1 MPQPGGPTDGSQVT
15 ESGLCWHAALGSS
28 RGLIQGLL
36 TAAAVSPHQNPSP
49 AHETDPEEPGV
60 CPQAVPAL
68 RLGAAACS
76 PRTPSL
82 QFPFGTAER
91 HPNPCVE
98 AEMKNW
104 LAHAFAV
111 ELGDFC
117 ACRLTAS
124 LLLARQVSACSN
136 PGTNQCHGCEVAS
149 SLPALTSSFPRLL
162 GKRSYLWTRTR

>member
-1 MPQPGGPTDGSQVT
+1 MDEKSLPQPGGPTDGSQVT
-15 ESGLCWHAALGSS
+15 DGGLWRHAALGSS
-28 RGLIQGLL
+28 GGLGGGLL
-36 TAAAVSPHQNPSP
+36 AAAAAFPRQNPSP
-49 AHETDPEEPGV
+49 ARGTDLEEPGV
-60 CPQAVPAL
+60 CPQAAPAL

-98 AEMKNW
+98 AEIKNW
-104 LAHAFAV
+104 LARVFAV

-124 LLLARQVSACSN
+124 LLLA
-136 PGTNQCHGCEVAS
+136 
-149 SLPALTSSFPRLL
+149 
-162 GKRSYLWTRTR
+162 